1 MGDFR
6 VFKIVVIAVITF
18 FAVAYHWPV
27 SENSSDDDDVGMF
40 ANTGKHCNK

>member
-1 MGDFR
+1 MGDFH

-18 FAVAYHWPV
+18 FAVTYQWPV
-27 SENSSDDDDVGMF
+27 SENSSDDDAEMF